1 MTWHTLLFLLSTW
14 LASANSF
21 ETPQG
26 TYALSQ
32 RDTHWIVTQNHRVW
46 DTSDITPDTQRLA
59 AMVLCQNALAERI
72 LVIGNGMGLAKTLLL
87 SDAAQDVTWAH
98 PDPEYISA
106 VMSHTHLGAAP
117 VDPRLTLH
125 TGPVASLLKTHAQT
139 YDIILVNVPD
149 PMLPICR
156 DMMSPTFY
164 ALIQQALTPLGLAAF
179 SGPDAHTDSLP
190 QHLAL
195 LGATQ
200 YRRLDAQFLQTLV
213 IPGQPMFF
221 LCSQINYMTAYAPRL
236 EARFSLLDHATAIWP
251 RDHLSDIYTPKGGTH
266 LRAQFDTV
274 DPNISFSP
282 GLYRVLHIADAI
294 HLNVLPMLKSLQ
306 QTGLWCLGIV
316 ILVGALTH
324 LLYRT
329 RNRPGS
335 VVKAPTL
342 FTPLAYILFWISLS
356 LILMVHMIDFA
367 NRPPRADSPL
377 MQTVPEWTDGLNV
390 TSKDLAVS
398 KETPSV
404 PYKEVSNDQG
414 LAGYIFQTRDFTHTV
429 YGYGGPI
436 GLILFV
442 KPDGTLIDFRFT
454 QTYETRRYIRYIR
467 GWLDALKGRRVFGP
481 APMNNVHAVSGA
493 TLTTRAVLR
502 LMRTAGQQFATE
514 VLAQESL
521 HTQDNPIA
529 LVRVHKGLLLFIA
542 GLFLAA
548 AAIFHGKLW
557 SRMAVLVYTTG
568 TFGFWLNK
576 QYSTD
581 HIMRVL
587 EWDNILSGSP
597 ESLAL
602 LIGVPTLILL
612 LGNLYCGYLCPFG
625 AIQELVGLLVPKRFK
640 PRLSHTTVQGARF
653 GKYAVLFAIVISVF
667 AFKNQ
672 DGFLI
677 DPLTTVFN
685 TQLWPEL
692 FVTPLWLFLGIG
704 ILFVTRFWCRYLC
717 PTGAFLS
724 LLNRCAWLQH
734 LLPAKKYG
742 RCEFGLTGRDHLD
755 CIYCDRCR
763 YENPLIPE
771 RRHAITQD
779 KPGLVSRIFLIWLL
793 ITASLLIWPLLPKN
807 EDFAPQDGS
816 ATLAQSTP

>member
-1 MTWHTLLFLLSTW
+1 GAH
-14 LASANSF
+14 
-21 ETPQG
+21 
-26 TYALSQ
+26 
-32 RDTHWIVTQNHRVW
+32 
-46 DTSDITPDTQRLA
+46 
-59 AMVLCQNALAERI
+59 AE
-72 LVIGNGMGLAKTLLL
+72 
-87 SDAAQDVTWAH
+87 
-98 PDPEYISA
+98 
-106 VMSHTHLGAAP
+106 
-117 VDPRLTLH
+117 
-125 TGPVASLLKTHAQT
+125 T

-149 PMLPICR
+149 PLLPVCR
-156 DMMSPTFY
+156 DMMSPAFY

-179 SGPDAHTDSLP
+179 SGPDANTDALP

-200 YRRLDAQFLQTLV
+200 YRRLDAQFLQTLA

-221 LCSQINYMTAYAPRL
+221 LCSQINYMTTYAPRL
-236 EARFSLLDHATAIWP
+236 EARFSLLDQAEAIWP
-251 RDHLSDIYTPKGGTH
+251 RDHLEDIYTPTGPTQ
-266 LRAQFDTV
+266 LRAHFETV

-282 GLYRVLHIADAI
+282 GLYRLLHIADTL
-294 HLNVLPMLKSLQ
+294 HLNLLPVLKTLQ
-306 QTGLWCLGIV
+306 QTGPWCLGIV
-316 ILVGALTH
+316 ILVAALTRV
-324 LLYRT
+324 LYKTSRSKPE
-329 RNRPGS
+329 RILRQAPRAL
-335 VVKAPTL
+335 VKAPTL
-342 FTPLAYILFWISLS
+342 FTPLAYILFWIGLS
-356 LILMVHMIDFA
+356 LILMVHVIDFA
-367 NRPPRADSPL
+367 KRSPLADSPL
-377 MQTVPEWTDGLNV
+377 MQTVPEWTDGLTV

-398 KETPSV
+398 DETPSV
-404 PYKEVSNDQG
+404 PYKEVRDDQG
-414 LAGYIFQTRDFTHTV
+414 LAGYIFQTRNFTHTV

-436 GLILFV
+436 DLILFV
-442 KPDGTLIDFRFT
+442 EPNGTLIDFRFT
-454 QTYETRRYIRYIR
+454 QSYETRRYIRYIR

-481 APMNNVHAVSGA
+481 TPMNNVHAVSGA

-502 LMRTAGQQFATE
+502 LMRTAGQKFATE

-587 EWDNILSGSP
+587 EWDNIFSGSP

-640 PRLSHTTVQGARF
+640 PRLSRTTVQGARF

-724 LLNRCAWLQH
+724 LLNRCVWLQR

-755 CIYCDRCR
+755 CIYCDRC
-763 YENPLIPE
+763 NIQNALIPE
-771 RRHAITQD
+771 QKEALTKE
-779 KPGLVSRIFLIWLL
+779 KPNLASRFFLIWLL

-807 EDFAPQDGS
+807 GDLSDPN
-816 ATLAQSTP
+816 TPSVAVEGTP